1 MAGGVPPGVP
11 VTFVQRGTSP
21 QGGENPARTRGD
33 LHERD
38 PKGTGGLELD
48 ELARRLIEPVGR
60 LLRAELRQGRER
72 AGRLHDR
79 RR

>member
-11 VTFVQRGTSP
+11 VTFVQRRENVRDKDNRPPT
-21 QGGENPARTRGD
+21 GGGS
-33 LHERD
+33 HEAD